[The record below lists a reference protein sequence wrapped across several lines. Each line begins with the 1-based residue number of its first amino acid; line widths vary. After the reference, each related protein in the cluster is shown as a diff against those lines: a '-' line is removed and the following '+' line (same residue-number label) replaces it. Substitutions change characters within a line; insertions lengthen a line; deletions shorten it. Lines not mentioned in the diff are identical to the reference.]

1 MSDEQWDAS
10 RLQTIGLR
18 MAGDAIAERGPRGE
32 RIVDDTFLLVLNA
45 GAQEHDFHLPNGT
58 DAPWR
63 MVLDTARPDAP
74 VDGEA
79 PRTYRL
85 AGRSTVVLRLPRA

>member
-32 RIVDDTFLLVLNA
+32 RIVDDTFLLILNA
-45 GAQEHDFHLPNGT
+45 GPKEHDFRLPNGT
-58 DAPWR
+58 DAKWR
-63 MVLDTARPDAP
+63 MVLDTAQPDAP

-85 AGRSTVVLRLPRA
+85 AGRSTVVLRLPRS